1 MIKKLRVRFIIIAM
15 FSVIFVLGIIIATI
29 NISNYRRIDEESN
42 VVLDVLCENNGRF
55 PNANMQEQPP
65 KPDNNNVFSAETP
78 YESRYFSV
86 TISSEGQVVYTDV
99 NQIAAI
105 TAQDAAAIAKEL
117 YDGNKTSGY
126 YGDYKFRATESNSS
140 SVYIFLD
147 CSRNLSTFRNFLY
160 ISLIIS
166 AIGVAL
172 VFMLV
177 IVFSR
182 VVFIPVVES
191 YAKQKMF
198 ITNASHDIKTP
209 LTIINADTEVVEL
222 TNGESEWTTDIKKQI
237 VRLTSLT
244 DKLVFLSRMEEANV
258 KLDMQQF
265 NLSDVLDEMCRS
277 YSSVAISRGYNLELD
292 IEENVTFCGNEQMI
306 RQAIALLM
314 DNAVK
319 YTSENGNIK
328 ITLKRKSKGCTVI
341 FKNDV
346 QNIEKGNCN
355 NLFER
360 FYRGDKSR
368 NSETG
373 GNGIGLSVVKAIIE
387 AHRGKIN
394 ATSQDGKSL
403 EFNIN
408 L

>member
-1 MIKKLRVRFIIIAM
+1 
-15 FSVIFVLGIIIATI
+15 
-29 NISNYRRIDEESN
+29 
-42 VVLDVLCENNGRF
+42 
-55 PNANMQEQPP
+55 
-65 KPDNNNVFSAETP
+65 
-78 YESRYFSV
+78 
-86 TISSEGQVVYTDV
+86 
-99 NQIAAI
+99 
-105 TAQDAAAIAKEL
+105 
-117 YDGNKTSGY
+117 
-126 YGDYKFRATESNSS
+126 
-140 SVYIFLD
+140 
-147 CSRNLSTFRNFLY
+147 
-160 ISLIIS
+160 
-166 AIGVAL
+166 
-172 VFMLV
+172 MLV

>member
-1 MIKKLRVRFIIIAM
+1 VA
-15 FSVIFVLGIIIATI
+15 FS
-29 NISNYRRIDEESN
+29 SD
-42 VVLDVLCENNGRF
+42 
-55 PNANMQEQPP
+55 
-65 KPDNNNVFSAETP
+65 
-78 YESRYFSV
+78 
-86 TISSEGQVVYTDV
+86 GQVIYTDV

-105 TAQDAAAIAKEL
+105 SEQDATTIAKQL
-117 YDGNKTSGY
+117 YGESKTSGY
-126 YGDYKFRATESNSS
+126 YDDYKFRATESGSS
-140 SVYIFLD
+140 TIYIFLD
-147 CSRNLSTFRNFLY
+147 CSRTLSTFRNFLS

-172 VFMLV
+172 VFLLV

-182 VVFIPVVES
+182 VVFIPVEES

-244 DKLVFLSRMEEANV
+244 DKLVFLSRMEESNL
-258 KLDMQQF
+258 KLDMQEF
-265 NLSDVLDEMCRS
+265 NLSDVLDEMCSS
-277 YSSVAISRGYNLELD
+277 YSSVAISRGYNLQLD
-292 IEENVTFCGNEQMI
+292 IDKNVTFCGNEQML

-319 YTSENGNIK
+319 YTSEGGNIK
-328 ITLKRKSKGCTVI
+328 VSLKRKNKGVMLT

-346 QNIEKGNCN
+346 EEIEKGNCN
-355 NLFER
+355 DLFER

-394 ATSQDGKSL
+394 AVSCDGKSL